1 MCLLLNRAI
10 GISQTMHSVNK
21 MPGCLGD
28 LGQQIQIFMAGRIKA
43 ETSTATLSQGRL
55 KQREAHLFSVNVTQC
70 NEKDNFA
77 ISSDSIHQS
86 CTLHRATVHLML
98 SLDHFSFPPDRTK
111 KWKKKKASALSYE
124 ILPNPHDAPDRVIP
138 IWRFPLKNNF
148 SNKWK
153 TYPLTDLSWDLTFQ
167 AQPQQKQKDEAEACG
182 GSAAVCL
189 STDFGRAARTSQTL
203 TGLLF

>member
-1 MCLLLNRAI
+1 MPAI
-10 GISQTMHSVNK
+10 KGAISISQTKHSVNK
-21 MPGCLGD
+21 MPGYLGD
-28 LGQQIQIFMAGRIKA
+28 LGQQIQIFTAGRMKV
-43 ETSTATLSQGRL
+43 ETSTATLSQGRMR
-55 KQREAHLFSVNVTQC
+55 QREAHLFSVSVTQC
-70 NEKDNFA
+70 NERDNFV

-86 CTLHRATVHLML
+86 CTLHRATVHLMV
-98 SLDHFSFPPDRTK
+98 SLNHFSFPPDTTK
-111 KWKKKKASALSYE
+111 ERKKVSALSYE

-189 STDFGRAARTSQTL
+189 STDFGRTARTSQTL